1 MNTQLL
7 LIFIGLNIF
16 NVIIQTVKSLATV
29 KCGKVVASLTNAVA
43 YGLYTIV
50 TIYMLCEL
58 PIWWKAGIVAICNL
72 IGVFVVKWIE
82 EKLRKDRLWKIEATI
97 YAELTNRLHEELKK
111 AEIPHNYIE
120 NIGKYTIFNVYC
132 ETQAE
137 SATAKEILNRNAA
150 KYFVS
155 ESKIL

>member
-1 MNTQLL
+1 MDIKL
-7 LIFIGLNIF
+7 LIIFIALNIV
-16 NVIIQTVKSLATV
+16 NVVAQTVKSIATV
-29 KCGKVVASLTNAVA
+29 KCGKIVAALINAGT

-58 PIWWKAGIVAICNL
+58 PIWWKAGIVALCNL

-82 EKLRKDRLWKIEATI
+82 EKARKDRLWKIEATVCADRTI
-97 YAELTNRLHEELKK
+97 PLHNELKE

-137 SATAKEILNRNAA
+137 SAIAKEILNRNHA

>member
-1 MNTQLL
+1 
-7 LIFIGLNIF
+7 
-16 NVIIQTVKSLATV
+16 
-29 KCGKVVASLTNAVA
+29 
-43 YGLYTIV
+43 
-50 TIYMLCEL
+50 
-58 PIWWKAGIVAICNL
+58 
-72 IGVFVVKWIE
+72 
-82 EKLRKDRLWKIEATI
+82 
-97 YAELTNRLHEELKK
+97 LHDELKK

-137 SATAKEILNRNAA
+137 SATAKKILDSNAA

>member
-29 KCGKVVASLTNAVA
+29 KCGKVIASLTNAIA

-58 PIWWKAGIVAICNL
+58 PIWWKAGIVALCNL

-82 EKLRKDRLWKIEATI
+82 EKLRKDRLWKIEATV

-137 SATAKEILNRNAA
+137 SATAKKILNSNAA